1 MATIGYRV
9 AGTYA
14 GLTIQQPGWYILD
27 ADGNPTKGAP
37 VTRTELSRG
46 DTVLIDSNFAG
57 QDDFSAAGGSDTYQI
72 ELSYGQGAANSSTDH
87 VTLVDADGTN
97 NLIFSNQL
105 RISSITRDEPPG
117 GGAVQVT
124 FMFENG
130 AKVTVENAS
139 FFTFQ
144 RATHPAQSLDNFL
157 SAIGFDNDNP
167 NSFTPFTIEPP
178 GGTQQHPTAWD
189 LDEETGVADDGS
201 NVYSLDETFDITNAL
216 LDIGV
221 VDPDSGVNTFSISGV
236 DASAFEIR
244 SGKLYFVAG
253 TDLDQEAS
261 SPKASYTITL
271 SVASDGN
278 TGDVLGDITLTFN
291 INDVNDEAPT
301 AQSIPDQ
308 TATEDLDS
316 TITVSGY
323 FSDADTAT
331 LTFSAT
337 LENGDALPSWL
348 AISTDGVVSVTS
360 PTDAHV
366 GTHRIT
372 VTASDGVA
380 SVSETFTLTVENV
393 NDAPT
398 VVAISDQTANE
409 DAQTPISLA
418 GFFTDDDGDSLSYTA
433 TLENGDP
440 LPSWLTISGDGV
452 LTADNPSNDDVGT
465 YSITVTAS
473 DGNGGTVDATFTLNV
488 QNVNDDP
495 TQTHNR
501 GAAYDSGA
509 ASVVLSARLLQWEDE
524 DTDDGADQITY
535 TLTEVPASGT
545 LQSNDGSSWTALVVG
560 GTFTQADINA
570 GRVRY
575 VPDASTPAS
584 ASFKF
589 TVSDGESTAS
599 AEQTFDITIREAYQ
613 LPVGEDEDGDNTVDL
628 SSETDPQSIKTG
640 EGRDNVKD
648 GQGDDRIVAGRD
660 DDMVDLGTGGTDE
673 VVYEFEDSSDGYI
686 ALDGGD
692 DIVDFTRGE
701 DKLIFGDTSGTEFLN
716 DVNDKY
722 KVMVN
727 WGKNADGDW
736 QVEGLYFLFVDAVYS
751 SSGGIAG
758 SMVSLTFTNP
768 ISADEFLTLVDNGG
782 ANDGYED
789 GLITTAEAL
798 LAVLGMDSIGSETL
812 APTIRNN
819 APTVDSPIAD
829 QTVNEDS
836 PVSIDVSTAFNDAD
850 AGDTLTFSVTGNPS
864 WLTFDGTNTLSGTP
878 ENGDVGSYTITVTAT
893 DGDGA
898 TATDEFTITVANTND
913 APTVANAIT
922 DQGATE
928 NVAFS
933 LDIAGVFADV
943 DAGDTLTYSVSGAS
957 WLSVSGTTI
966 SGTPPAGSAGT
977 VTVTVTAE
985 DSSGATVMDSFDITI
1000 SQGANNVP
1008 TVANAVID
1016 QTATEDS
1023 GFTLDVANVFADADG
1038 DTLAI
1043 TVSGAS
1049 WLSIS
1054 GTTLSGTP
1062 TNDDVGTHT
1071 ITLTATDPRG
1081 GTVSDEFTITVT
1093 NTNDAPTVANPIADT
1108 GATENTAFSLD
1119 ISNVFADVDA
1129 GDTLTYSVSG
1139 ASWLSISG
1147 TTLSGT
1153 PPAGSAATVTIT
1165 VTAEDSSGATVTDSF
1180 DITISQAANNVP
1192 TVANAVTD
1200 QTATEDTA
1208 FTFDA
1213 ANVFT
1218 DADGDA
1224 LTITV
1229 SGASWLSVSGTTLSG
1244 TPTNDDVGTHTVTL
1258 TANDGRGGEVTTT
1271 FDITVSNT
1279 NDAPTVSDIAGSAS
1293 QAENTDYSAD
1303 TDTGLT
1309 FTASDVDTG
1318 DTLTFTVLEG
1328 SSSSASTRFKVV
1340 PDAGVT
1346 NGYKVQ
1352 IISGSS
1358 FDYEADGS
1366 SIGLNIVVG
1375 DGTSEITKTAT
1386 VTITNVDEAGSIG
1399 DITGDAELDGVL
1411 TAPTP
1416 TDPDGAVGSVTYQ
1429 WLDSD
1434 DNAIDGQT
1442 GATLTLTRALIE
1454 ASNLVGKGIKVRVS
1468 YTAGGFTSALVTAA
1482 TAALAALPDRATTG
1496 TVAITYTDTDS
1507 NGQADVGEVL
1517 TVDTSGLSDEDDSSL
1532 TFTYQ
1537 WQKDGADISGAT
1549 EATFTTTEAG
1559 EYTVVVTAT
1568 DDVTNTNTAFTSNAL
1583 TVVAA
1588 AVVAPTPTKLVN
1600 PDDYTANN
1608 GTGAADTIDASSE
1621 TSAQLIQGGALK
1633 DTITASGHGDVIV
1646 GGYGNDEITLGA
1658 GADTVI
1664 HRINTEFSNWRN
1676 DDGAITVNNFKVGT
1690 DKFVFVDVNATS
1702 PLTENGFINDSYTH
1716 NLRLAPIMDEAFEVL
1731 IGFELTIPTAYD
1743 DNGPVTGGTQTG
1755 PIVTVNYDPSSYV
1768 TVYNADFTTTADGEH
1783 YVGKDDSNLDLDRL
1797 ILKGHAD
1804 IVNYFQGLTG
1814 SEDGFQVIGLSDLG
1828 FDII

>member
-27 ADGNPTKGAP
+27 ADGNPTKGTP

-46 DTVLIDSNFAG
+46 DTVLIDNNFNG
-57 QDDFSAAGGSDTYQI
+57 QDDFSAAGGSDTYTI
-72 ELSYGQGAANSSTDH
+72 DLSYGQGAANSSSDH

-97 NLIFSNQL
+97 VLVFSNQL
-105 RISSITRDEPPG
+105 TISSIMRDEPPG
-117 GGAVQVT
+117 GGAIQVT
-124 FMFENG
+124 FTFANG

-144 RATHPAQSLDNFL
+144 RATHSAQNLDDFL
-157 SAIGFDNDNP
+157 SAVGFDNDNP
-167 NSFTPFTIEPP
+167 ASFTPFQITPP
-178 GGTQQHPTAWD
+178 GGTQFHPTAWD
-189 LDEETGVADDGS
+189 LSEETGVSDDTG
-201 NVYSLDETFDITNAL
+201 NAYSLDETFDITNAL
-216 LDIGV
+216 LDIDV
-221 VDPDSGVNTFSISGV
+221 TDQDSGVNTFSISGGA

-261 SPKASYTITL
+261 SPKTSYTVIL

-278 TGDVLGDITLTFN
+278 TGTALSDITLTFN

-301 AQSIPDQ
+301 AQTIPAQ
-308 TATEDLDS
+308 TATEDVDS
-316 TITVSGY
+316 TIAVSGY
-323 FSDADTAT
+323 FSDADTST

-337 LENGDALPSWL
+337 LENGDALPGWL
-348 AISTDGVVSVTS
+348 AISTDGIISVTS

-366 GTHRIT
+366 GAHRIT

-393 NDAPT
+393 NDTPT
-398 VVAISDQTANE
+398 VQAIGDQTAAE
-409 DAQTPISLA
+409 DAQTPISLS
-418 GFFTDDDGDSLSYTA
+418 GFFSDDDGDTLSFTA

-589 TVSDGESTAS
+589 TVSDGESAAS

-836 PVSIDVSTAFNDAD
+836 PVSIDVSTAFNDVD
-850 AGDTLTFSVTGNPS
+850 AGDTLTYSVSGNPS
-864 WLTFDGTNTLSGTP
+864 WLSFDGTTLSGTP

-898 TATDEFTITVANTND
+898 TATDEFTVTVTNTND
-913 APTVANAIT
+913 APTVANAIADT
-922 DQGATE
+922 AATE
-928 NVAFS
+928 NTAFS
-933 LDIAGVFADV
+933 LDISGVFADV
-943 DAGDTLTYSVSGAS
+943 DAGDTLTYSVAGAS

-966 SGTPPAGSAGT
+966 SGTPPVGSAGT
-977 VTVTVTAE
+977 VTVTVTAT
-985 DSSGATVMDSFDITI
+985 DSAGATVTDTFDIVI
-1000 SQGANNVP
+1000 SQGANNAP
-1008 TVANAVID
+1008 TVANAVTD
-1016 QTATEDS
+1016 QTATEDTA
-1023 GFTLDVANVFADADG
+1023 FTLDVANVFTDADG
-1038 DTLAI
+1038 EALTI

-1054 GTTLSGTP
+1054 GTTISGTP

-1081 GTVSDEFTITVT
+1081 GTVSEDFTITVS
-1093 NTNDAPTVANPIADT
+1093 NTNDAPTVANEIADQT
-1108 GATENTAFSLD
+1108 ATEGVALSID
-1119 ISNVFADVDA
+1119 ISSVFADVDA
-1129 GDTLTYSVSG
+1129 GDTLTYSVAG

-1147 TTLSGT
+1147 TTISGT
-1153 PPAGSAATVTIT
+1153 PPAGAGAVTVT
-1165 VTAEDSSGATVTDSF
+1165 VTATDSAGATVSDEFVLTV
-1180 DITISQAANNVP
+1180 SQAANNVP

-1200 QTATEDTA
+1200 QTATEDSP
-1208 FTFDA
+1208 FTLDV
-1213 ANVFT
+1213 ANVFA
-1218 DADGDA
+1218 DADSDA

-1229 SGASWLSVSGTTLSG
+1229 SGASWLSVSGTTISG

-1309 FTASDVDTG
+1309 FTASDVDAG
-1318 DTLTFTVLEG
+1318 DTLTFTVVEG
-1328 SSSSASTRFKVV
+1328 SSGSTSTRFKVV
-1340 PDAGVT
+1340 ADSGVT

-1366 SIGLNIVVG
+1366 SIELNITVF
-1375 DGTSEITKTAT
+1375 DGTTEITKTAT
-1386 VTITNVDEAGSIG
+1386 FAITNVDEAGSIG

-1416 TDPDGAVGSVTYQ
+1416 TDPDGTVGSVTYQ

-1434 DNAIDGQT
+1434 DNEIDGQT

-1496 TVAITYTDTDS
+1496 TVSVSYTDTDS

-1517 TVDTSGLSDEDDSSL
+1517 TVDTSGLSDDDDSTL

-1549 EATFTTTEAG
+1549 EATFTTAEAG

-1568 DDVTNTNTAFTSNAL
+1568 DDVTNTDTEFTSAAL
-1583 TVVAA
+1583 TVNAA
-1588 AVVAPTPTKLVN
+1588 AVVAPTPTTLI
-1600 PDDYTANN
+1600 DSSSYTENKVGDGA
-1608 GTGAADTIDASSE
+1608 AADTIDASSA
-1621 TSAQLIQGGALK
+1621 TGAQLIQGGALI
-1633 DTITASGHGDVIV
+1633 DTITASAHGDVIA
-1646 GGYGNDEITLGA
+1646 GGYDQDVITLGA
-1658 GADTVI
+1658 GADTVVY
-1664 HRINTEFSNWRN
+1664 RFGG
-1676 DDGAITVNNFKVGT
+1676 DDGIGTDGGDTINNFEYGK
-1690 DKFVFVDVNATS
+1690 DKFIFADVDGSDVDTAAEIIGTNAILLEVNLTTFDVTGFRVRWAGQGSKDGTNPGGGSVLAVNYAEAQNLFTILDATS
-1702 PLTENGFINDSYTH
+1702 QADVLAAFNFSTNEILDTSKAINIFSSSAYVDFIDHSDPASS
-1716 NLRLAPIMDEAFEVL
+1716 NL
-1731 IGFELTIPTAYD
+1731 GFE
-1743 DNGPVTGGTQTG
+1743 
-1755 PIVTVNYDPSSYV
+1755 
-1768 TVYNADFTTTADGEH
+1768 
-1783 YVGKDDSNLDLDRL
+1783 
-1797 ILKGHAD
+1797 IL
-1804 IVNYFQGLTG
+1804 
-1814 SEDGFQVIGLSDLG
+1814 
-1828 FDII
+1828 

>member
-216 LDIGV
+216 LDIDV
-221 VDPDSGVNTFSISGV
+221 VDPDSGVNTFSISGA

-701 DKLIFGDTSGTEFLN
+701 DKLVFGDTNGTEFLN

-836 PVSIDVSTAFNDAD
+836 PVSIDVSTAFNDVD

-878 ENGDVGSYTITVTAT
+878 ENADVGSYTITVTAT
-893 DGDGA
+893 DSDGA
-898 TATDEFTITVANTND
+898 TVTDEFTITVANTND

-985 DSSGATVMDSFDITI
+985 DSSGATVTDSFDITI

-1008 TVANAVID
+1008 TVTNAVID

-1081 GTVSDEFTITVT
+1081 GTVSDEFTITVA
-1093 NTNDAPTVANPIADT
+1093 NTNDAPTVANAIADT

-1147 TTLSGT
+1147 TTISGT
-1153 PPAGSAATVTIT
+1153 PPAGSAGTVTIT

-1180 DITISQAANNVP
+1180 DITISQAANNAP
-1192 TVANAVTD
+1192 TVANAITD
-1200 QTATEDTA
+1200 TQTATEDSP
-1208 FTFDA
+1208 FTLDVGG
-1213 ANVFT
+1213 VFT

-1224 LTITV
+1224 LTITI
-1229 SGASWLSVSGTTLSG
+1229 SGASWLSISGTTISG
-1244 TPTNDDVGTHTVTL
+1244 TPTNDEVGTHTVTL
-1258 TANDGRGGEVTTT
+1258 TATDARGGSVTSTVE
-1271 FDITVSNT
+1271 ITVTNT
-1279 NDAPTVSDIAGSAS
+1279 NDAPTVSAIAGSAS

-1309 FTASDVDTG
+1309 FTASDVDVG

-1328 SSSSASTRFKVV
+1328 TDSSASPRFKVV
-1340 PDAGVT
+1340 ADAGVT
-1346 NGYKVQ
+1346 DGYKVQ

-1358 FDYEADGS
+1358 FDYEADS
-1366 SIGLNIVVG
+1366 SIDLRIVAS
-1375 DGTSEITKTAT
+1375 DGTSEIVETAT
-1386 VTITNVDEAGSIG
+1386 FTITNVDEAGSIG
-1399 DITGDAELDGVL
+1399 DITGTAELNGVL

-1429 WLDSD
+1429 WLDSE

-1442 GATLTLTRALIE
+1442 GQTLTLTRALIE
-1454 ASNLVGKGIKVRVS
+1454 AANLVGKGIKVRVS

-1507 NGQADVGEVL
+1507 DNEADIGEVL
-1517 TVDTSGLSDEDDSSL
+1517 TADTSGLSDDDDSSL

-1537 WQKDGADISGAT
+1537 WQKDGSDISGAT

-1588 AVVAPTPTKLVN
+1588 AVVAPTPTNLI
-1600 PDDYTANN
+1600 DASAYTANN
-1608 GTGAADTIDASSE
+1608 GTSAANTLDASST
-1621 TSAQLIQGGALK
+1621 TSAQLIQGGALI
-1633 DTITASGHGDVIV
+1633 DTITASAHGDVIV
-1646 GGYGNDEITLGA
+1646 GGYDDDIIALGA
-1658 GADTVI
+1658 GADTLVY
-1664 HRINTEFSNWRN
+1664 RFGGSNGLAV
-1676 DDGAITVNNFKVGT
+1676 DGGDTVNNFTWGT
-1690 DKFVFVDVNATS
+1690 DKIIFADTDGSDVDTATELVDIINIKVLFNFTTFQITGFQLLLPVEGTTDGTESGAGSNSTVNFANPQTINDLFGAGSDSRTASIVDVTGSFVLLDKSLAVNLFGGSDYVDFVDYSDPANS
-1702 PLTENGFINDSYTH
+1702 
-1716 NLRLAPIMDEAFEVL
+1716 NL
-1731 IGFELTIPTAYD
+1731 GFE
-1743 DNGPVTGGTQTG
+1743 
-1755 PIVTVNYDPSSYV
+1755 
-1768 TVYNADFTTTADGEH
+1768 
-1783 YVGKDDSNLDLDRL
+1783 
-1797 ILKGHAD
+1797 IL
-1804 IVNYFQGLTG
+1804 
-1814 SEDGFQVIGLSDLG
+1814 
-1828 FDII
+1828 